1 MLWDLDK
8 IDSARY
14 DKWKK
19 TVHLQILDSLREDL
33 TDDQYK
39 EMLQKK
45 VEAYVNYV
53 LSEGPAR
60 EFSLKPGKKYHYVIE
75 IVRDHEIKSDMVS
88 FLDTVNKQVIELT
101 QAKVNLS
108 Y

>member
-19 TVHLQILDSLREDL
+19 IVHLQILDTLREDFS
-33 TDDQYK
+33 DDQYK
-39 EMLQKK
+39 EFLQKK
-45 VEAYVNYV
+45 IETYVNYA
-53 LSEGPAR
+53 LSDGPVK

-75 IVRDHEIKSDMVS
+75 IVRDHEIKSDTVA
-88 FLDTVNKQVIELT
+88 FLENINNQVVEFT
-101 QAKVNLS
+101 QAKVNVS